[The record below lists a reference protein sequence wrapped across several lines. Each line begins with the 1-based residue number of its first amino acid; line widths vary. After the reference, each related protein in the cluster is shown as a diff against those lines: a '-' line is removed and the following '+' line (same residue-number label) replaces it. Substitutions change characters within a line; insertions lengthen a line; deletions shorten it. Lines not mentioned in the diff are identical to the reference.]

1 MSPQQSALI
10 AILSDGQW
18 HNVMEFVHEGAGIDY
33 RTRFCELRKL
43 GYTFERRRVEMGD
56 RVSNE
61 RRMVGRPA
69 DVQFET
75 TGQGVLQCGKT
86 RSVEQLDLFKR
97 DRDRTYSR

>member
-1 MSPQQSALI
+1 MCSS
-10 AILSDGQW
+10 G
-18 HNVMEFVHEGAGIDY
+18 G
-33 RTRFCELRKL
+33 
-43 GYTFERRRVEMGD
+43 
-56 RVSNE
+56 
-61 RRMVGRPA
+61 GRPA